1 MEHRAPTLAPPP
13 AQVEWSRTR
22 ARGAAAVSLTAAA
35 VIVTYWAVW
44 FTDRPLLAS
53 STARG
58 YLDFEN
64 AFPLA
69 DAWLTAALLLAA
81 AACWSDRAAAAR
93 LWLTVAAGSG
103 VYLFSMDVLYDLEHR
118 IWFTGG
124 GAGVT
129 EAVINL
135 LTLAMSVLLWR
146 LSPRRWAG

>member
-1 MEHRAPTLAPPP
+1 MEHRAPTLAPSP
-13 AQVEWSRTR
+13 APADWSRGR
-22 ARGAAAVSLTAAA
+22 ARAAAALCLTAAA
-35 VIVTYWAVW
+35 VIVAYWAVW

-53 STARG
+53 STTRG

-81 AACWSDRAAAAR
+81 AACLSERAATAR

-118 IWFTGG
+118 VWFTGG
-124 GAGVT
+124 GAGVV

-146 LSPRRWAG
+146 LAPRR